1 MLLFVTFFLS
11 SLATHAL
18 IEHHLEDILNHNRQ
32 AVTTA
37 LQSELKNAM
46 RAQNHRKK
54 ASLAEYVCRQCVD
67 TSSIALH

>member
-1 MLLFVTFFLS
+1 MLLFVTFFFICES

-37 LQSELKNAM
+37 LQSELKKAM

-54 ASLAEYVCRQCVD
+54 ASL
-67 TSSIALH
+67 